1 MAKKIYNFG
10 GIMKNNNSK
19 YSDEVLAVLKRLN
32 ELGVKA
38 EILDENVQ
46 PEEKE
51 DYEYFFGI
59 SLDGDPEEDKKS

>member
-1 MAKKIYNFG
+1 
-10 GIMKNNNSK
+10 MKNNNSK

-59 SLDGDPEEDKKS
+59 SLDGDSEEDKKS